1 MRVAAAVVVARVAV
15 VPRPP
20 PAAPQL
26 RPQAQLRRPAE
37 RRPVERRPVERR
49 VVERRRRVAPLVEVP
64 AVLAVAAGVAA
75 GRSPALRI
83 PMAHLTPGS
92 PKWLATPTVCRR
104 CSHGRPN

>member
-20 PAAPQL
+20 PQL

-37 RRPVERRPVERR
+37 HRPVERR

-75 GRSPALRI
+75 GRSPARRI
-83 PMAHLTPGS
+83 PMAHSTRGS